1 MELGHLQDTVT
12 ETEIKAGR
20 QTDKDLKCNC
30 MLSLLA
36 CWEKPRTNLL
46 LKQPSNYLSL
56 QGDNQCMKRASE
68 KSC

>member
-1 MELGHLQDTVT
+1 MELGHLQDT